1 MLLWFPICFPY
12 FRVPLEYHRPFQ
24 KLEFLEVD
32 PSTMPCV
39 PWDWR
44 AMRTPDCTPSQNAC
58 DNCVESWNHPFCR
71 QSDHD
76 PARKPAQEDEMNDFL
91 NHLATFLDLHFE
103 APEAMRCIWDI
114 SCLRW
119 QFVEAAIMQSESHMK
134 ATFQNESNLLFIGA
148 NWGYHF
154 RCLRIDFKADV
165 WNPIIN
171 HRKSS

>member
-1 MLLWFPICFPY
+1 MVFSSVFICYVVMVSNLFSL
-12 FRVPLEYHRPFQ
+12 FSRALGEYHRPFQ
-24 KLEFLEVD
+24 NLEFLEVD

-58 DNCVESWNHPFCR
+58 DNCVESWKHPFCR

-134 ATFQNESNLLFIGA
+134 ATFQNESNLLSSGRIGA
-148 NWGYHF
+148 TTS
-154 RCLRIDFKADV
+154 DA
-165 WNPIIN
+165 
-171 HRKSS
+171 